1 MVIKTENVITRPL
14 LFFQKERQTVSCF
27 LKNVISFPLIS
38 LIVCAL
44 YLTACVHNPNP
55 VEIKCIEYKA
65 AFDIGSGTTKM
76 KVAKIDK
83 CNQNNIEILYKKE
96 AKVSYAENI
105 SGNLFNVQVQRAGL
119 AALQELKAEAE
130 TNGAQSF
137 AGVATAA
144 FRLASNTPEFIQEIK
159 NQTGIPVRLLSQEE
173 EAILGYMAVLSVLGL
188 KTKDAVVW
196 DIGGYSMQ
204 MIFSRNDRD
213 YVIYNGK
220 LASISFKEKIL
231 SEIKHQSPG
240 QHKSPNP
247 IGKDNL
253 EKVLKI
259 AMLAAE
265 EVPEEIR
272 DKLNKPNTIIIG
284 IGGVH
289 NKSVARQLRIKNTYR
304 REQLISEL
312 STRMA
317 LTDKEIG
324 GQYADTEISNLILV
338 LGFMQQLGLS
348 EVVPLNINL
357 ADGVLI
363 NPAFW

>member
-1 MVIKTENVITRPL
+1 MILMHTDSHPVK
-14 LFFQKERQTVSCF
+14 
-27 LKNVISFPLIS
+27 ISISLMS

-55 VEIKCIEYKA
+55 VEIKCIEYRA

-76 KVAKIDK
+76 KVGRIDK
-83 CNQNNIEILYKKE
+83 CNQKNIEIVYKKE
-96 AKVSYAENI
+96 VKVPYAENI
-105 SGNLFNVQVQRAGL
+105 SGNLFDVQVQRAGL
-119 AALQELKAEAE
+119 AALQELKAEAK
-130 TNGAQSF
+130 TKGAQTF

-144 FRLASNTPEFIQEIK
+144 FRLAVNTPEFLQEIK
-159 NQTGIPVRLLSQEE
+159 IQTGIPVRLLSQDE
-173 EAILGYMAVLSVLGL
+173 EAILGYMAALSVLGL

-204 MIFSRNDRD
+204 MIFSCNDRD
-213 YVIYNGK
+213 YVIYNGR

-231 SEIKHQSPG
+231 SEIKHQPPG

-253 EKVLKI
+253 EKALKI
-259 AMLAAE
+259 AMLAAA

-272 DKLNKPNTIIIG
+272 EKLSKPNAIIIG

-289 NKSVARQLRIKNTYR
+289 NQSVAKQLRIKNIYR
-304 REQLISEL
+304 REELISEL
-312 STRMA
+312 NTCID

-324 GQYADTEISNLILV
+324 GQYTDTEISNLILV

-348 EVVPLNINL
+348 EVMPLNINL

>member
-1 MVIKTENVITRPL
+1 MHTDSHRVK
-14 LFFQKERQTVSCF
+14 
-27 LKNVISFPLIS
+27 ISISLIS
-38 LIVCAL
+38 LIVCVL
-44 YLTACVHNPNP
+44 YLTACVHNYNP
-55 VEIKCIEYKA
+55 VEIKCIEYRA
-65 AFDIGSGTTKM
+65 AFDIGSETTKM
-76 KVAKIDK
+76 RVARIDK
-83 CNQNNIEILYKKE
+83 CNQKNIEIVYNKE
-96 AKVSYAENI
+96 VKVPYAENM
-105 SGNLFNVQVQRAGL
+105 SGNMFNVKIQCAGL
-119 AALQELKAEAE
+119 AALQELKAEAR
-130 TNGAQSF
+130 TKGAQTF

-144 FRLASNTPEFIQEIK
+144 FRMAVNTPEFIQEIK
-159 NQTGIPVRLLSQEE
+159 NQIGIEVRLLSQDE
-173 EAILGYMAVLSVLGL
+173 EAILGYMAALSVLGL

-204 MIFSRNDRD
+204 MIFTRSDRD
-213 YVIYNGK
+213 YVIYNGR

-231 SEIKHQSPG
+231 SKIKHQQPG

-253 EKVLKI
+253 EKALQI
-259 AMLAAE
+259 AMLAAA

-272 DKLNKPNTIIIG
+272 EKLSKPNTIIIG

-289 NKSVARQLRIKNTYR
+289 NQSIAKQLKIKNIYM
-304 REQLISEL
+304 REELISEL
-312 STRMA
+312 DTRIG

-348 EVVPLNINL
+348 EVMPQNINL